1 MSLGGSGGGAPSAL
15 DPKKLRMYGLVGSIV
30 GIYLGAILNSAL
42 NTYVFSFI
50 GAVAA
55 IFAVVMGA
63 NAVRRVCA
71 YGIGTGV
78 PSIGMLALG
87 MGIIAVMFGLS
98 VAESMGFGMLGPIIT
113 LVYAGVFGYIIGVIA
128 NKVIKF
134 NIPVMEEG
142 NADLSMAGA
151 LAILGWSFAI
161 SGTLGYADIV
171 ADVLMTGYIAIIF
184 IAGGLAILHPFN
196 ANLGPDEK
204 QDRTLVNSVMVSG
217 LAMVMTGV
225 AALLTQGL
233 AAGLLQLV
241 IGFALWYYFFKMY
254 YKLVKRDAAAVVGTG
269 LLPPTVQ

>member
-1 MSLGGSGGGAPSAL
+1 
-15 DPKKLRMYGLVGSIV
+15 MYGLVGSVV
-30 GIYLGAILNSAL
+30 GIYLGAILNSTL
-42 NTYVFSFI
+42 NTTVFSFI
-50 GAVAA
+50 GAIAA

-78 PSIGMLALG
+78 PSIGMLSLG

-98 VAESMGFGMLGPIIT
+98 MAETLGSVLLGPIII
-113 LVYAGVFGYIIGVIA
+113 LVYAGVFGYVIGVIA

-161 SGTLGYADIV
+161 SGSLGYVDILN
-171 ADVLMTGYIAIIF
+171 DVLMTGYIAIIF

-204 QDRTLVNSVMVSG
+204 QDRTLVNAIMVSA
-217 LAMVMTGV
+217 LAMVATGI
-225 AALLTQGL
+225 AAIATQGL
-233 AAGLLQLV
+233 ASGLLQLV
-241 IGFALWYYFFKMY
+241 IGFAIWFYFFKMFY
-254 YKLVKRDAAAVVGTG
+254 RLVKRDASAVVGTG
-269 LLPPTVQ
+269 LLPPAVQ

>member
-1 MSLGGSGGGAPSAL
+1 M
-15 DPKKLRMYGLVGSIV
+15 DPKKLRLYGLAGSII

-42 NTYVFSFI
+42 DTNLFSFF

-55 IFAVVMGA
+55 IFAVLMGA

-87 MGIIAVMFGLS
+87 MGVIAVMFGLS
-98 VAESMGFGMLGPIIT
+98 IAEAMGFGLLGPIIIV
-113 LVYAGVFGYIIGVIA
+113 VYAGVFGYIIGVIA
-128 NKVIKF
+128 NRVIKF

-151 LAILGWSFAI
+151 LALLGWSFAI
-161 SGTLGYADIV
+161 SGTLGYADILN
-171 ADVLMTGYIAIIF
+171 DVLMTGYIAIIF

-204 QDRTLVNSVMVSG
+204 QDRTLVNAVMCSG
-217 LAMVMTGV
+217 IAMITTGV
-225 AALLTQGL
+225 AAILTQGT

-241 IGFALWYYFFKMY
+241 IGFAIWFYFFKMY
-254 YKLVKRDAAAVVGTG
+254 YSMVKRDAAAVVGTG

>member
-1 MSLGGSGGGAPSAL
+1 M
-15 DPKKLRMYGLVGSIV
+15 DPKKLRVYGLVGSVV

-42 NTYVFSFI
+42 DTNVFSFI

-55 IFAVVMGA
+55 IFAVLMGA

-87 MGIIAVMFGLS
+87 MGVIAVMFGLS
-98 VAESMGFGMLGPIIT
+98 MAETLGSVLLGPIII
-113 LVYAGVFGYIIGVIA
+113 LIYAGVFGYIIGVIA

-134 NIPVMEEG
+134 NIPIMEEG
-142 NADLSMAGA
+142 NSDLSMAGA
-151 LAILGWSFAI
+151 MALLGWSFAI
-161 SGTLGYADIV
+161 SGTLGYDAILKT
-171 ADVLMTGYIAIIF
+171 VLDTGYIAIIF

-196 ANLGPDEK
+196 ACLGPDEK
-204 QDRTLVNSVMVSG
+204 QDRTLVNAIMCSG
-217 LAMVMTGV
+217 IAMITTGI
-225 AALLTQGL
+225 AALMTQGL

-241 IGFALWYYFFKMY
+241 IGFAIWFYFFMMFY
-254 YKLVKRDAAAVVGTG
+254 RLVKRDASAVVGTG